1 MDYAAFVK
9 TMINCAS
16 CSKTILVTIFASIN
30 TYIIAYNIS
39 EKKFFTFSGG
49 FGTFSQFSR
58 GCSTQRSGH
67 EKSSTLS
74 KTSKRIRRSNR
85 SWFADVE
92 KPPTP

>member
-1 MDYAAFVK
+1 MDCVAFVK

-16 CSKTILVTIFASIN
+16 CSKTILVFAILRI
-30 TYIIAYNIS
+30 YIS
-39 EKKFFTFSGG
+39 KFFTFSGG

-58 GCSTQRSGH
+58 GRSTQRSGH

>member
-16 CSKTILVTIFASIN
+16 CSKTILVTIFASK
-30 TYIIAYNIS
+30 YLYNSITFLK
-39 EKKFFTFSGG
+39 KKFFTFSGG

-74 KTSKRIRRSNR
+74 TTSKRIRRSNR

-92 KPPTP
+92 KPSTP